1 MFLYHFLRRLKR
13 KNSTTGCTIVNKG
26 VARIKKDIIG
36 CNNIICIGSK
46 TVLHNTHIRIRGN
59 NNKIYFEEGCMVGPK
74 CSFWMEGNDIQIKIG
89 RNTTFTHSVHFCI
102 QEDHMCAIV
111 GEGCMFSNHITVRT
125 SDGHPIYKINENV
138 RINKPKSVYIGKYVW
153 IAPDTKIMKGSYIG
167 DESII
172 GSDSMVNGEIPSNV
186 LAVGHP
192 AKVIKENIKWT
203 REQIIP
209 N

>member
-74 CSFWMEGNDIQIKIG
+74 CSFWMVAH
-89 RNTTFTHSVHFCI
+89 FTAKK
-102 QEDHMCAIV
+102 Q
-111 GEGCMFSNHITVRT
+111 R
-125 SDGHPIYKINENV
+125 YYINEFT
-138 RINKPKSVYIGKYVW
+138 I
-153 IAPDTKIMKGSYIG
+153 
-167 DESII
+167 
-172 GSDSMVNGEIPSNV
+172 VNP
-186 LAVGHP
+186 L
-192 AKVIKENIKWT
+192 
-203 REQIIP
+203 
-209 N
+209 